1 VSRFV
6 LFALFVSCATAILGL
21 PLASIPQWQSP
32 VATPAPPASPLPAS
46 TSTATLEASGAVT
59 FLLVG
64 IAVGLIL
71 GAAVVLIVQRA
82 APNER

>member
-1 VSRFV
+1 MSRFV
-6 LFALFVSCATAILGL
+6 LFALFVSCAAAILGL

-32 VATPAPPASPLPAS
+32 AATPSIATSPLPTP
-46 TSTATLEASGAVT
+46 TSTATAEASAAAT

-64 IAVGLIL
+64 IVVGLIL
-71 GAAVVLIVQRA
+71 GAAVVLIVRRT